1 MIRIIVFIV
10 IVLYCLLL
18 NLLIESYNIGFFI
31 NYLTQ
36 NKLRRVLPSWR
47 KLLHVLGI
55 KGEEKSP
62 ILWIPVLC
70 TIVSTLCL
78 YWYGPTEETEEI
90 SLEKLIPLLNLL
102 IMHFHLLWAPFYFLK
117 KNLFGRKNLQEQQ

>member
-1 MIRIIVFIV
+1 MSIVFIV

-36 NKLRRVLPSWR
+36 NKLRSVLPSWR